1 MKYLFIPI
9 LFVSFFLLVSNKN
22 KPTKNT
28 NLILKISNLKEE
40 DIQKNL
46 INEFRRKSDI
56 DFIDGSVLTKT
67 VVLRVNERSF
77 NKSDIEKYMQR
88 WGLDVDEY
96 VFSNNTS
103 ISDIEN

>member
-9 LFVSFFLLVSNKN
+9 LFVSFFLLVSNKD
-22 KPTKNT
+22 KPPKNT

-46 INEFRRKSDI
+46 INEFKRKSDI

-67 VVLRVNERSF
+67 VVLKVNERNF

-96 VFSNNTS
+96 VFSNNIS

>member
-9 LFVSFFLLVSNKN
+9 LFLSFLLIANKS
-22 KPTKNT
+22 KHPKNT
-28 NLILKISNLKEE
+28 NVILKISNLKEE

-56 DFIDGSVLTKT
+56 DYIDGSVLTKT
-67 VVLRVNERSF
+67 VVLQVNERKF
-77 NKSDIEKYMQR
+77 NKSEIEKYMQR
-88 WGLDVDEY
+88 WGLDIDEY
-96 VFSNNTS
+96 VFTNNTS

>member
-9 LFVSFFLLVSNKN
+9 LFLSFLLITNKSKN
-22 KPTKNT
+22 PKNT
-28 NLILKISNLKEE
+28 NVILKISNLKEE

-56 DFIDGSVLTKT
+56 DYIDGSVLTKT
-67 VVLRVNERSF
+67 VVLQVNERKF
-77 NKSDIEKYMQR
+77 NKSEIEKYMQR
-88 WGLDVDEY
+88 WGLDIDEY
-96 VFSNNTS
+96 VFTNNTS

>member
-9 LFVSFFLLVSNKN
+9 LFLSFLLITNKSKN
-22 KPTKNT
+22 PKNT
-28 NLILKISNLKEE
+28 NVILKISNLKEE

-56 DFIDGSVLTKT
+56 DYIDGSVLTKT
-67 VVLRVNERSF
+67 VLLQVNERKF
-77 NKSDIEKYMQR
+77 NKSEIEKYMQR
-88 WGLDVDEY
+88 WGLDIDEY
-96 VFSNNTS
+96 VFTNNTS

>member
-67 VVLRVNERSF
+67 VVLQVNERSF

-96 VFSNNTS
+96 VFSNNIS